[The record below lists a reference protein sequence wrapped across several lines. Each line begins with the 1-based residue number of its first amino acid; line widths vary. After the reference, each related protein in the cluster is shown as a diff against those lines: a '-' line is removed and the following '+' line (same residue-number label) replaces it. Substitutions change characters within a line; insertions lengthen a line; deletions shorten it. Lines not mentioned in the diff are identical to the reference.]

1 MGEGTGSDAEEFCS
15 RVKEKISVHLIR
27 VGDVFHYR
35 SSRKRPICSDTSSSF
50 IPVNSVSIYQPSHA
64 CPYVVGSMLFLQ
76 YKKYQYGADVTKH
89 TVSCSVLFILLSD
102 RDHY

>member
-1 MGEGTGSDAEEFCS
+1 MGEGKASDAEDFCS
-15 RVKEKISVHLIR
+15 RKKEKISVHLIPID
-27 VGDVFHYR
+27 DVFHCR
-35 SSRKRPICSDTSSSF
+35 SSRKRTICSDKSSSF

-64 CPYVVGSMLFLQ
+64 YSYVVGSMLFFQ
-76 YKKYQYGADVTKH
+76 YKKDQYGADVTKH